1 MRSALARITTA
12 LVMIV
17 FMIISIGPIPITS
30 TIGLLIVLFRP
41 QWFKRLVDT
50 IYCDKQKKVSRHK
63 TVDTCQ
69 LSPGC

>member
-1 MRSALARITTA
+1 MRSTVARVKTA
-12 LVMIV
+12 IVMIV

-50 IYCDKQKKVSRHK
+50 IYCDKQ
-63 TVDTCQ
+63 
-69 LSPGC
+69 